1 MRRKLAAWKAIGASP
16 KLLRWIKEGVSI
28 PFLHGPPQRY
38 HQGISFTDMTPDQF
52 EFMSKELPRL
62 FQEGG
67 MESGNCNGW
76 VSRAFLVPKPPKAD
90 GTLCWRIVV
99 DLRHLNLFCQK
110 FRLKLETLKRL
121 RYLGRPGDYCFSIDL
136 QDGFYAMGLVPEDR
150 AYMTFEI
157 PQPLADSCGF
167 KNTLVQ
173 LCGLPMGWT
182 LSPYYF
188 VKMME
193 PVFRYLRSPMFSDR
207 NSHQRY
213 RRHVLHLRRRGCRL
227 LPFMDDI
234 LFLCSSRAVALELRE
249 QVVDLLERVGLSRN
263 PKKGQWDPGQQIH
276 HLGLDIDFQRC
287 EFRAPKDKLAK
298 ISSQAHDLLCRAAR
312 NKRSV
317 PVKELAQLAGRA
329 QFLYLAIPA
338 ARFYLRE
345 LHDVMSTK
353 TSWSGHVKVT
363 RQLRRDLEWWRTVP
377 QQRNGRPIFSPVET
391 AYLHTDSSSFGW
403 GAVLNDHR
411 EARGFWPRADLDEHI
426 TFKELKAVRLAVETF
441 LPQLRCRRVLLHE
454 DNQAVVAILTKL
466 TSRSP
471 ALMNELRKLWHIMDE
486 NDITIRPRYIQSAAN
501 ILGRSIKSGAGR
513 CRLATPPSPV
523 PAVGQAI
530 PAHHRQVRLWGECP
544 AATLQFEVVGAPDG
558 SRRLPSAAGLP
569 VARGKQFLP
578 SAVGPARRLGAEAAE
593 EWSRGD
599 SRGAFMA
606 RSLLASAAHGDGFG
620 DQSVSAQPRAVSA
633 SSSASTRWARASKV
647 ERRGLPSSMPA
658 WVHLRDSQVGQQQ
671 PSLTSITIGSYRP
684 ATAPVNARYTLLPPR
699 SEARYHQ
706 GIKPK
711 LEAWLGTDT
720 VGQVAMELV
729 LQRHCATTA
738 SSYGTGVRSFLSFCA
753 EYSIDPAAVDSSH
766 IQRYIAWMGLRGTV
780 KAASLRNYLSA
791 VNSFLRDNDREPIAQ
806 GKMVSDSLRALAAR
820 QEDTIVSAH
829 RAPLPASVALKIYN
843 LAVQLIHSSK
853 LCNMSLLRACCA
865 TIFSYFFFNRSG
877 TTRGILN
884 KDVAS
889 SGTDLL
895 FYERHTK
902 GKAGLDDAART
913 LYTAGHPQMAALMD
927 HFTAIKSAY
936 CASQQ
941 VALPLCYF
949 ALPGEDPASWTSNT
963 QTEWLSMAYT
973 AVGCSPPAGFAWTS
987 HSLRSGAAC
996 AAQAEGWSD
1005 SDLCKYGG
1013 WVVGSAALQEAYLKV
1028 PVRPCT
1034 GSLFFFGWLK
1044 TRLHSG
1050 QPLPL

>member
-1 MRRKLAAWKAIGASP
+1 
-16 KLLRWIKEGVSI
+16 
-28 PFLHGPPQRY
+28 
-38 HQGISFTDMTPDQF
+38 
-52 EFMSKELPRL
+52 
-62 FQEGG
+62 

-110 FRLKLETLKRL
+110 FSLKLETLKRL

-150 AYMTFEI
+150 VYMTFEI

-298 ISSQAHDLLCRAAR
+298 ISSQAHDLLCSAAR
-312 NKRSV
+312 SQQALGACEGVGSASRSCTIPVLGNPCRPVLSSRATRRHEYEDELVGACEGYSAITTGPGMVEDGTAAAERTPNFQPRRNGIPAHGQQLIRMGSCPKRPSGGSGL
-317 PVKELAQLAGRA
+317 LASSRFGRA
-329 QFLYLAIPA
+329 HHLQRVEGCAASRGDLSSSATMPPGAA
-338 ARFYLRE
+338 AR
-345 LHDVMSTK
+345 
-353 TSWSGHVKVT
+353 
-363 RQLRRDLEWWRTVP
+363 RQPGCRRNPDE
-377 QQRNGRPIFSPVET
+377 
-391 AYLHTDSSSFGW
+391 
-403 GAVLNDHR
+403 
-411 EARGFWPRADLDEHI
+411 ADLPEPRSHERA
-426 TFKELKAVRLAVETF
+426 TEALAYHGRERHCH
-441 LPQLRCRRVLLHE
+441 PAPLHS
-454 DNQAVVAILTKL
+454 IG
-466 TSRSP
+466 
-471 ALMNELRKLWHIMDE
+471 RK
-486 NDITIRPRYIQSAAN
+486 Y
-501 ILGRSIKSGAGR
+501 LGRSIKSGAGR
-513 CRLATPPSPV
+513 CRLATSPSPV

-530 PAHHRQVRLWGECP
+530 QTHHRQVRLWGEYP
-544 AATLQFEVVGAPDG
+544 AAPLQFKVVGAPDG
-558 SRRLPSAAGLP
+558 SRRLMPSAAGLP
-569 VARGKQFLP
+569 VARGEQFLP

-593 EWSRGD
+593 ERSCGD

-606 RSLLASAAHGDGFG
+606 RSLLASAPHGDGFG

-647 ERRGLPSSMPA
+647 ERRGLPTSMPA
-658 WVHLRDSQVGQQQ
+658 WLHLRDSKVGQQQ
-671 PSLTSITIGSYRP
+671 PSLTSVTIGVYRP

-729 LQRHCATTA
+729 LQRHGATTA
-738 SSYGTGVRSFLSFCA
+738 SSYGTGVRPFLSFCA
-753 EYSIDPAAVDSSH
+753 EYSIDPVAVNSNH

-780 KAASLRNYLSA
+780 KADSLRNYLSA

-806 GKMVSDSLRALAAR
+806 GKMVSDSLRALFGCKAGRLCRFCTQSPPACFCGPQDAA
-820 QEDTIVSAH
+820 
-829 RAPLPASVALKIYN
+829 
-843 LAVQLIHSSK
+843 LAVQLIHSNK

-865 TIFSYFFFNRSG
+865 TIFSYFFFNRSAPE
-877 TTRGILN
+877 
-884 KDVAS
+884 AS
-889 SGTDLL
+889 
-895 FYERHTK
+895 
-902 GKAGLDDAART
+902 
-913 LYTAGHPQMAALMD
+913 
-927 HFTAIKSAY
+927 
-936 CASQQ
+936 
-941 VALPLCYF
+941 
-949 ALPGEDPASWTSNT
+949 
-963 QTEWLSMAYT
+963 
-973 AVGCSPPAGFAWTS
+973 
-987 HSLRSGAAC
+987 
-996 AAQAEGWSD
+996 
-1005 SDLCKYGG
+1005 
-1013 WVVGSAALQEAYLKV
+1013 
-1028 PVRPCT
+1028 
-1034 GSLFFFGWLK
+1034 
-1044 TRLHSG
+1044 
-1050 QPLPL
+1050 

>member
-1 MRRKLAAWKAIGASP
+1 MIHPIPAILPPPFKAHRACSSHAASARARRTAPGLNVPGRCKKFQFHFISLGPSTLEPCTRNSLETDGRLLSRGSPRRALSRQGRTRRRSPARPGPLGSQSRRRPRAERRGRAASCPQASQYLRHKVRRKLAAWKAIGASP

-501 ILGRSIKSGAGR
+501 IWAD
-513 CRLATPPSPV
+513 RL
-523 PAVGQAI
+523 
-530 PAHHRQVRLWGECP
+530 
-544 AATLQFEVVGAPDG
+544 
-558 SRRLPSAAGLP
+558 
-569 VARGKQFLP
+569 
-578 SAVGPARRLGAEAAE
+578 
-593 EWSRGD
+593 
-599 SRGAFMA
+599 
-606 RSLLASAAHGDGFG
+606 SL
-620 DQSVSAQPRAVSA
+620 
-633 SSSASTRWARASKV
+633 
-647 ERRGLPSSMPA
+647 E
-658 WVHLRDSQVGQQQ
+658 
-671 PSLTSITIGSYRP
+671 
-684 ATAPVNARYTLLPPR
+684 
-699 SEARYHQ
+699 
-706 GIKPK
+706 
-711 LEAWLGTDT
+711 
-720 VGQVAMELV
+720 
-729 LQRHCATTA
+729 
-738 SSYGTGVRSFLSFCA
+738 
-753 EYSIDPAAVDSSH
+753 
-766 IQRYIAWMGLRGTV
+766 
-780 KAASLRNYLSA
+780 
-791 VNSFLRDNDREPIAQ
+791 
-806 GKMVSDSLRALAAR
+806 
-820 QEDTIVSAH
+820 
-829 RAPLPASVALKIYN
+829 
-843 LAVQLIHSSK
+843 
-853 LCNMSLLRACCA
+853 
-865 TIFSYFFFNRSG
+865 
-877 TTRGILN
+877 
-884 KDVAS
+884 
-889 SGTDLL
+889 
-895 FYERHTK
+895 
-902 GKAGLDDAART
+902 LDDADWRLHPRLFRQLDKQYQHTIDRFASGENAQLPRFNSRWLEPRT
-913 LYTAGHPQMAALMD
+913 EAVDCLRLPDSQWRAENNFCHPPWDLLDDLVLKLQ
-927 HFTAIKSAY
+927 
-936 CASQQ
+936 
-941 VALPLCYF
+941 
-949 ALPGEDPASWTSNT
+949 
-963 QTEWLSMAYT
+963 
-973 AVGCSPPAGFAWTS
+973 
-987 HSLRSGAAC
+987 RSGAAATVVAPLWPDRSWHQLLTEMASEIRVYPPSPELYQHRAVRVHAGLGPARWSVVVFRLPC
-996 AAQAEGWSD
+996 RRGCISATPRSGSSNQA
-1005 SDLCKYGG
+1005 
-1013 WVVGSAALQEAYLKV
+1013 
-1028 PVRPCT
+1028 
-1034 GSLFFFGWLK
+1034 
-1044 TRLHSG
+1044 
-1050 QPLPL
+1050 

>member
-1 MRRKLAAWKAIGASP
+1 MEGNRREPQAAAVDQGGGEYTFPPRSPAALSSGHLLHRHDSGSVRVYVQGAASPLSGGRHGVGELQRLGQQSVFGAEAPQGRRHTLLANRCGSSTPESLLSEIPAKAGDLEATTISRAPRRLLLQHRPSGRLLRHGVGAGGPSIHDLRDPATVGRFLRFQEHPGPTLRLAYGLDPFPLLLRENDGTCVSLSTLANVFGSKLPSALPAARSTPAPAGLPAAPLYGRHSVPLQLPGCSLGVEGAGCGSIGASRIVSQP
-16 KLLRWIKEGVSI
+16 EEGPVGPWTADTSPGAGHRFSALRVSGPEGQTRKDIVTGTRPIVPRCSQQALGACEGVGS
-28 PFLHGPPQRY
+28 
-38 HQGISFTDMTPDQF
+38 
-52 EFMSKELPRL
+52 
-62 FQEGG
+62 
-67 MESGNCNGW
+67 
-76 VSRAFLVPKPPKAD
+76 A
-90 GTLCWRIVV
+90 
-99 DLRHLNLFCQK
+99 
-110 FRLKLETLKRL
+110 
-121 RYLGRPGDYCFSIDL
+121 GRPGTISVLGNPC
-136 QDGFYAMGLVPEDR
+136 
-150 AYMTFEI
+150 
-157 PQPLADSCGF
+157 C
-167 KNTLVQ
+167 
-173 LCGLPMGWT
+173 
-182 LSPYYF
+182 
-188 VKMME
+188 
-193 PVFRYLRSPMFSDR
+193 PVL
-207 NSHQRY
+207 
-213 RRHVLHLRRRGCRL
+213 
-227 LPFMDDI
+227 
-234 LFLCSSRAVALELRE
+234 SSRATRRHEYEDELVGACEGYSAITTGPGMVENGTAAAERTPNFQPRRNGIPAHGQQLIRMGSCPKRPSGGSGLLAPSRFGRAHHLQRAE
-249 QVVDLLERVGLSRN
+249 GCAASCGDLSSSATMPPGAAARRQPSCCRN
-263 PKKGQWDPGQQIH
+263 PD
-276 HLGLDIDFQRC
+276 
-287 EFRAPKDKLAK
+287 E
-298 ISSQAHDLLCRAAR
+298 
-312 NKRSV
+312 
-317 PVKELAQLAGRA
+317 
-329 QFLYLAIPA
+329 
-338 ARFYLRE
+338 
-345 LHDVMSTK
+345 
-353 TSWSGHVKVT
+353 
-363 RQLRRDLEWWRTVP
+363 
-377 QQRNGRPIFSPVET
+377 
-391 AYLHTDSSSFGW
+391 
-403 GAVLNDHR
+403 
-411 EARGFWPRADLDEHI
+411 ADLPEPRSHERA
-426 TFKELKAVRLAVETF
+426 TEALAYHGRERHYH
-441 LPQLRCRRVLLHE
+441 PAPLHS
-454 DNQAVVAILTKL
+454 IG
-466 TSRSP
+466 
-471 ALMNELRKLWHIMDE
+471 RK
-486 NDITIRPRYIQSAAN
+486 Y
-501 ILGRSIKSGAGR
+501 LGRSIKSGAGR

-1050 QPLPL
+1050 QPFPL

>member
-136 QDGFYAMGLVPEDR
+136 QDGFYAMGLVPKDR

-501 ILGRSIKSGAGR
+501 IWAD
-513 CRLATPPSPV
+513 RL
-523 PAVGQAI
+523 
-530 PAHHRQVRLWGECP
+530 
-544 AATLQFEVVGAPDG
+544 
-558 SRRLPSAAGLP
+558 SR
-569 VARGKQFLP
+569 
-578 SAVGPARRLGAEAAE
+578 E
-593 EWSRGD
+593 
-599 SRGAFMA
+599 
-606 RSLLASAAHGDGFG
+606 
-620 DQSVSAQPRAVSA
+620 
-633 SSSASTRWARASKV
+633 
-647 ERRGLPSSMPA
+647 
-658 WVHLRDSQVGQQQ
+658 
-671 PSLTSITIGSYRP
+671 
-684 ATAPVNARYTLLPPR
+684 
-699 SEARYHQ
+699 
-706 GIKPK
+706 
-711 LEAWLGTDT
+711 
-720 VGQVAMELV
+720 
-729 LQRHCATTA
+729 
-738 SSYGTGVRSFLSFCA
+738 
-753 EYSIDPAAVDSSH
+753 
-766 IQRYIAWMGLRGTV
+766 
-780 KAASLRNYLSA
+780 
-791 VNSFLRDNDREPIAQ
+791 
-806 GKMVSDSLRALAAR
+806 
-820 QEDTIVSAH
+820 
-829 RAPLPASVALKIYN
+829 
-843 LAVQLIHSSK
+843 
-853 LCNMSLLRACCA
+853 
-865 TIFSYFFFNRSG
+865 
-877 TTRGILN
+877 
-884 KDVAS
+884 
-889 SGTDLL
+889 
-895 FYERHTK
+895 
-902 GKAGLDDAART
+902 LDDADWRLHPRLFRQLDKQYQHTIDRFASGENAQLPRFNSRWLEPRT
-913 LYTAGHPQMAALMD
+913 EAVDCLRLPDSQWRAENNFCHPPWDLLDDLVLKLQ
-927 HFTAIKSAY
+927 
-936 CASQQ
+936 
-941 VALPLCYF
+941 
-949 ALPGEDPASWTSNT
+949 
-963 QTEWLSMAYT
+963 
-973 AVGCSPPAGFAWTS
+973 
-987 HSLRSGAAC
+987 RSGAAATVVAPLWPDRSWHQLLTEMASEIRVYPPSPELYQHRAVRVHAGLGPARWSVVVFRLPC
-996 AAQAEGWSD
+996 RRGCISATPRSGSSNQA
-1005 SDLCKYGG
+1005 
-1013 WVVGSAALQEAYLKV
+1013 
-1028 PVRPCT
+1028 
-1034 GSLFFFGWLK
+1034 
-1044 TRLHSG
+1044 
-1050 QPLPL
+1050 

>member
-1 MRRKLAAWKAIGASP
+1 
-16 KLLRWIKEGVSI
+16 
-28 PFLHGPPQRY
+28 
-38 HQGISFTDMTPDQF
+38 
-52 EFMSKELPRL
+52 
-62 FQEGG
+62 
-67 MESGNCNGW
+67 
-76 VSRAFLVPKPPKAD
+76 
-90 GTLCWRIVV
+90 
-99 DLRHLNLFCQK
+99 
-110 FRLKLETLKRL
+110 
-121 RYLGRPGDYCFSIDL
+121 
-136 QDGFYAMGLVPEDR
+136 
-150 AYMTFEI
+150 
-157 PQPLADSCGF
+157 
-167 KNTLVQ
+167 
-173 LCGLPMGWT
+173 
-182 LSPYYF
+182 
-188 VKMME
+188 
-193 PVFRYLRSPMFSDR
+193 
-207 NSHQRY
+207 
-213 RRHVLHLRRRGCRL
+213 
-227 LPFMDDI
+227 
-234 LFLCSSRAVALELRE
+234 
-249 QVVDLLERVGLSRN
+249 
-263 PKKGQWDPGQQIH
+263 
-276 HLGLDIDFQRC
+276 
-287 EFRAPKDKLAK
+287 
-298 ISSQAHDLLCRAAR
+298 
-312 NKRSV
+312 
-317 PVKELAQLAGRA
+317 
-329 QFLYLAIPA
+329 
-338 ARFYLRE
+338 
-345 LHDVMSTK
+345 
-353 TSWSGHVKVT
+353 
-363 RQLRRDLEWWRTVP
+363 
-377 QQRNGRPIFSPVET
+377 
-391 AYLHTDSSSFGW
+391 
-403 GAVLNDHR
+403 
-411 EARGFWPRADLDEHI
+411 
-426 TFKELKAVRLAVETF
+426 
-441 LPQLRCRRVLLHE
+441 
-454 DNQAVVAILTKL
+454 
-466 TSRSP
+466 
-471 ALMNELRKLWHIMDE
+471 
-486 NDITIRPRYIQSAAN
+486 
-501 ILGRSIKSGAGR
+501 
-513 CRLATPPSPV
+513 
-523 PAVGQAI
+523 
-530 PAHHRQVRLWGECP
+530 
-544 AATLQFEVVGAPDG
+544 
-558 SRRLPSAAGLP
+558 
-569 VARGKQFLP
+569 
-578 SAVGPARRLGAEAAE
+578 
-593 EWSRGD
+593 
-599 SRGAFMA
+599 
-606 RSLLASAAHGDGFG
+606 
-620 DQSVSAQPRAVSA
+620 
-633 SSSASTRWARASKV
+633 
-647 ERRGLPSSMPA
+647 MPA